1 MACISK
7 LASAIAYDC
16 DTGVTGLVNAIIIN
30 KSDIAS
36 FTANGSTL
44 SALTLVPSATVFKI
58 DTPKRVLVLTEAL
71 KVNDGAPNAFTHSA
85 TLTVTASLVGGSR
98 PPLHNLIV
106 NPLANGSFVILA
118 KHAQGDSMA
127 YGLYYGMCA
136 TSLDRSSHDNGS
148 WATVTMAT
156 PENVI
161 GEDALHVV
169 SSLYETLYAAA
180 V

>member
-16 DTGVTGLVNAIIIN
+16 DTGAAGLASAIIIN
-30 KSDIAS
+30 KADIES
-36 FTANGSTL
+36 FSVSSSTVHTLTL
-44 SALTLVPSATVFKI
+44 SAGATGFKI
-58 DTPKRVLVLTEAL
+58 DTPKRVLVLSEAL

-85 TLTVTASLVGGSR
+85 TLTITPSLVGGSR
-98 PPLHNLIV
+98 PPLHDLII

-118 KHAQGDSMA
+118 KLISGNPMA
-127 YGLYYGMCA
+127 FGLYYGMSA
-136 TSLDRSSHDNGS
+136 TSLDRSTHDNAN

-169 SSLYETLYAAA
+169 SSLYEELYAAA